1 MKVKFTPLAADRL
14 RYIYEYFKDKKQG
27 KYGRQ
32 LRAKIIEKALK
43 LKDFPNLGQ
52 LEENLANLEL
62 GHRYLIEGDYKI
74 IYRQIGNDIW
84 VTDIFDTRQDPGK
97 MTGQ

>member
-1 MKVKFTPLAADRL
+1 MNVKFTPLATERL
-14 RYIYEYFKDKKQG
+14 KYVYEYFKDKKQG
-27 KYGRQ
+27 KYGRL
-32 LRAKIIEKALK
+32 LRAKILQKALK

-52 LEENLANLEL
+52 TEENLAHLEL

-97 MTGQ
+97 MSGQ